1 MPQPEPKKR
10 LTDLELEIMQVVW
23 DAGPVALTVRNVV
36 ERMAEAGRE
45 LAYTTVQTMMN
56 ILKKKGVLVS
66 EPGAGRAH
74 EYQACVSRSDASK
87 SMTHDLVDRLFRGEA
102 QPLLAQ
108 LLSHESV
115 SRDELERLKAQIEDQ
130 LDDDEEGGEL

>member
-1 MPQPEPKKR
+1 MRNAEPNKR

-23 DAGPVALTVRNVV
+23 DAHPAALTVRTVA
-36 ERMAEAGRE
+36 ERMAATGKS

-56 ILKKKGVLVS
+56 ILKKKGVLVA

-74 EYQACVSRSDASK
+74 EYQARVSRSDARR
-87 SMTHDLVDRLFRGEA
+87 SMTTDFVDRLFRGEA
-102 QPLLAQ
+102 QPLLAH

-115 SRDELERLKAQIEDQ
+115 SRDELELLKRQIETQ
-130 LDDDEEGGEL
+130 LEDDAEGDAQ